1 MKIRTVLLGAI
12 VPGILVP
19 LAHAAS
25 IDKATLTEVVNS
37 VNIIEPASKKTS
49 AAKVQQLFIA
59 PNVLRTG
66 PDSRAEMIS
75 PDQTVTRV
83 GQSTLFSFEPNSREI
98 ELQRGSILFQSPSGK
113 GGGNIRTSAASAA
126 VLGTTLIVTT
136 TKNGGFKVLLLEGKG
151 RVKAADGTVRLLKGG
166 QMVYALPGGKLSS
179 AFEFRL
185 SQQVSASRL
194 VGGFRRNLPSVA
206 KIEAAINKQEK
217 EIAQGKAVATNLM
230 ASGSPNFAIRVDI
243 ARDTLVSAAV
253 VEEAPADPL
262 TTAVST
268 DAIVDAPLLDNTRL
282 FAAGSNGGA
291 VSSQEFGNDS
301 LTRTRATNPAFFVG
315 NNILFDTPTVDLT
328 SFVAND
334 LFQFLAINNIDFTGS
349 TDFGIFPDREV
360 QLLAGRTFTAAP
372 GTVLSGDGGQIGLIA
387 LGSTFPLDG
396 TVPESLDEIA
406 LDVPF
411 ELADFG
417 VTNAGGGI
425 ALIGGDMKF
434 TGIQLDADTNIRMVA
449 GRDLAVEGAQPGAI
463 LQALESPFDNGA
475 LVPPTNF
482 STFNA
487 KEKILVQAR
496 QDLRVERTAFNSPN
510 TVIDAGRRLR
520 LTAVQIN
527 DGNGERVFNPDE
539 PVIVPASA
547 DAKPSAY
554 VFAKNLADLRAVNF
568 FANDVLVQSNTIRL
582 ENVSFR
588 RGSFVILES
597 QIGVLANN
605 PNTGR
610 PVEAG
615 KVNFVRGVDY
625 GGAPAQQNI
634 QQNGPTSGSP
644 SGQPGIYVRPFS
656 GRPKN

>member
-12 VPGILVP
+12 APGLLLP
-19 LAHAAS
+19 LANAAS
-25 IDKATLTEVVNS
+25 IDQATLTEVVNN

-49 AAKVQQLFIA
+49 AAKVKQLFIA
-59 PNVLRTG
+59 PNVMRTG

-136 TKNGGFKVLLLEGKG
+136 TKNGGFKVLLVEGKG
-151 RVKAADGTVRLLKGG
+151 RVKGADGSVRLLKSG
-166 QMVYALPGGKLSS
+166 QMVYALPGGKLSN

-194 VGGFRRNLPSVA
+194 VGGFKRNLPSVA

-230 ASGSPNFAIRVDI
+230 ASGSPNFAIQVDV
-243 ARDTLVSAAV
+243 ARSTLI
-253 VEEAPADPL
+253 EESTVPEPVDPL
-262 TTAVST
+262 TTATTT
-268 DAIVDAPLLDNTRL
+268 DAIVDAPTLDNTRL
-282 FAAGSNGGA
+282 FGPGAGAGA
-291 VSSQEFGNDS
+291 VFSQEFGDDNV
-301 LTRTRATNPAFFVG
+301 TPTRATNPAFFIG

-328 SFVAND
+328 TFAMND
-334 LFQFLAINNIDFTGS
+334 LFQFLAINNIDFAGS

-372 GTVLSGDGGQIGLIA
+372 GTVVSGDGGQIGLIA
-387 LGSTFPLDG
+387 LGSTFPTDG
-396 TVPESLDEIA
+396 TVPESLDDLA

-425 ALIGGDMKF
+425 ALLGGDMKF
-434 TGIQLDADTNIRMVA
+434 SGIQLDADTNLRVAA
-449 GRDLAVEGAQPGAI
+449 GRDLAIEGATPGAV
-463 LQALESPFDNGA
+463 LQALPSPYDNGA
-475 LVPPTNF
+475 LIVPTNF

-487 KEKILVQAR
+487 KEQIRVTAR
-496 QDLRVERTAFNSPN
+496 RDIRVERTSFNSPK
-510 TVIDAGRRLR
+510 TVIDAGRGLK
-520 LTAVQIN
+520 LTTVQLN
-527 DGNGERVFNPDE
+527 DGSAERVFNPDA
-539 PVIVPASA
+539 PVLVPPSSS
-547 DAKPSAY
+547 DAKPSVY
-554 VFAKNLADLRAVNF
+554 LFAQELADLRAVNF
-568 FANDVLVQSNTIRL
+568 FANDVLIQSQTIRL
-582 ENVSFR
+582 ENVNFR
-588 RGSFVILES
+588 NNSYVILES
-597 QIGVLANN
+597 RIGVLADN
-605 PNTGR
+605 PNTNR

-615 KVNFVRGVDY
+615 KVNFVRGVNY
-625 GGAPAQQNI
+625 AGAPAQGRLE
-634 QQNGPTSGSP
+634 QNGPSSGSS
-644 SGQPGIYVRPFS
+644 SGNPGIYVRPFS